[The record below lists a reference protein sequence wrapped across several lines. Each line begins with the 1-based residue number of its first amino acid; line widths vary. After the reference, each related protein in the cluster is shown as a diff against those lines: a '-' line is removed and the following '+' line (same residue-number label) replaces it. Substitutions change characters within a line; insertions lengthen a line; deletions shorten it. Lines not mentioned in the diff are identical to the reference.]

1 MIPLRDINPNNKFPL
16 INLLLIAGN
25 VFVFFYFMFNSEA
38 NDQFVKSFAL
48 FPYQVKDFVI
58 TGSKNYS
65 FFPDFITNIFMH
77 GSIMHLV
84 GNCWFLWIF
93 GDNVEARM
101 GSIKY
106 LIFYLV
112 CGILASVTHVFTTS
126 TPQIPVIG
134 ASGAIAG
141 VMGAY
146 LIFFPG
152 AKIYTFVPVLFFW
165 FIPVPAFIFL
175 IIWFGL
181 QLLNGIFEII
191 KAGEGVS
198 NVAFW
203 AHIGGFAAG
212 MMIGGFF
219 TKKQSYK
226 YY

>member
-16 INLLLIAGN
+16 MTLLLIAGN
-25 VFVFFYFMFNSEA
+25 VFVFFYFMFNSETG
-38 NDQFVKSFAL
+38 DQFVKSFAL
-48 FPYQVKDFVI
+48 YPFQVKEFVF

-65 FFPDFITNIFMH
+65 FFPDLITNIFMH
-77 GSIMHLV
+77 GSVMHLV

-93 GDNVEARM
+93 GDNVESRM
-101 GSIKY
+101 GAIKY
-106 LIFYLV
+106 VIFYLL
-112 CGILASVTHVFTTS
+112 CGILASAAHVFTTL
-126 TPQIPVIG
+126 TPQVPVIG

-146 LIFFPG
+146 LIFYPS

-165 FIPVPAFIFL
+165 FIPIPAFIFL

-181 QLLNGIFEII
+181 QLLNGIFEVI

-212 MMIGGFF
+212 MIIGGFF
-219 TKKQSYK
+219 KKRQNYK
-226 YY
+226 Y